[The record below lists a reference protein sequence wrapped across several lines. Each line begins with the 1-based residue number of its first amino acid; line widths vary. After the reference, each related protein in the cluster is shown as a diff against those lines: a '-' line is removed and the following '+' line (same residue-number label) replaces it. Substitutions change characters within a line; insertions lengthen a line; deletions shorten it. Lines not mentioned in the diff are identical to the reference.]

1 MKEQLK
7 LRCKLFALSV
17 IQMTERLPRK
27 NATFPI
33 CNQVIRSS
41 TSIGANYRA
50 ALRARSRLEFLA
62 KLGIVEE
69 EADETLYW
77 LELIKDSGL
86 ADSII
91 IEPIW
96 EECNELLSIF
106 VATIKTTKENQK
118 TFLNPKSKSDPEN

>member
-1 MKEQLK
+1 
-7 LRCKLFALSV
+7 
-17 IQMTERLPRK
+17 MTEGLARK

-33 CNQVIRSS
+33 CNQIIRSS

-50 ALRARSRLEFLA
+50 ALRARSKAEFLS

-86 ADSII
+86 GESSVID
-91 IEPIW
+91 PIW
-96 EECNELLSIF
+96 KECNELLSIF
-106 VATIKTTKENQK
+106 TATIKTSKENQK
-118 TFLNPKSKSDPEN
+118 SSRNPINKSNT

>member
-7 LRCKLFALSV
+7 LRCKYFALS
-17 IQMTERLPRK
+17 IIEMTEGLPRK

-33 CNQVIRSS
+33 CNQIIRSS
-41 TSIGANYRA
+41 TSVGANYRA
-50 ALRARSRLEFLA
+50 ALRARSKAEFLA

-86 ADSII
+86 AHSDTID
-91 IEPIW
+91 PIW
-96 EECNELLSIF
+96 KECNELLSIF
-106 VATIKTTKENQK
+106 VSTIKTTKDN
-118 TFLNPKSKSDPEN
+118 LNHSKNLANKPKN